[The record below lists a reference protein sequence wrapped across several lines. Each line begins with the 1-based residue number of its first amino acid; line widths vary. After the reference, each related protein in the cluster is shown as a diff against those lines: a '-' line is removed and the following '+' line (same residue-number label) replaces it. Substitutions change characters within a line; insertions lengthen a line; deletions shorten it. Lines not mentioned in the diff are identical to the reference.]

1 MPLSY
6 LVSGYDANPYEQE
19 ARAAVAA
26 TRAPA

>member
-6 LVSGYDANPYEQE
+6 LLTGYRENPYEQQ

-26 TRAPA
+26 TRPR